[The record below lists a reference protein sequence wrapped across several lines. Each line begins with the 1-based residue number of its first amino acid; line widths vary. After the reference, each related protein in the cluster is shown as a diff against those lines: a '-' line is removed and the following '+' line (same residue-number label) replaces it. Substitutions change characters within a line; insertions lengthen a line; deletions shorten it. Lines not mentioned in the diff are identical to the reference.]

1 MNANQCV
8 FSIDP
13 DDNRDEIV
21 VMMTCEALK
30 QKIAFIKFGDE
41 DWTYVKEL
49 QDLSDI
55 AFFNGVF
62 FVVDRRGVNFS
73 LHVIKNNDNPCK
85 LRLISSPV
93 VDDDQFEQYLVE
105 YPEGD
110 LLRVVKNKTGSLF
123 MIYKLIWFSRNPI

>member
-1 MNANQCV
+1 MRCV

-13 DDNRDEIV
+13 DNNRDEIV

-30 QKIAFIKFGDE
+30 QKIAFIKLGDE

-55 AFFNGVF
+55 AFINGVF

-73 LHVIKNNDNPCK
+73 LHVIKNNDNACK

-110 LLRVVKNKTGSLF
+110 LLRVVKIKQDHCL
-123 MIYKLIWFSRNPI
+123 